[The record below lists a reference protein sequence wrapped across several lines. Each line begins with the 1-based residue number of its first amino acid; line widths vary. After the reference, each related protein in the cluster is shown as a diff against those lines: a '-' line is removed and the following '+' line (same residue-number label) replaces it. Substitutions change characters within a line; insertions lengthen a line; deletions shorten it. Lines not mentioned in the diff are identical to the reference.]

1 MSFSV
6 VVRAVGHQRGQAIGA
21 LPGAHQVVGAGF
33 AGAVRAAGRV
43 GGGFGEQVIGAMQ
56 VAIHLVGADVVKAK
70 GRFFGAVQAPP
81 VAAGRFQQGVGADD
95 VGFDEGRWPVDGAID
110 MAFGGQVHDGI
121 GLVLGKDAVEFCA
134 VANIDLLKRVARAGA
149 ALGQRGQVARVG
161 QLIDIDD
168 AVARVANDVAHQGG
182 ANKAGTAGNQEFHG
196 V

>member
-1 MSFSV
+1 
-6 VVRAVGHQRGQAIGA
+6 
-21 LPGAHQVVGAGF
+21 
-33 AGAVRAAGRV
+33 
-43 GGGFGEQVIGAMQ
+43 
-56 VAIHLVGADVVKAK
+56 
-70 GRFFGAVQAPP
+70 
-81 VAAGRFQQGVGADD
+81 
-95 VGFDEGRWPVDGAID
+95 

-121 GLVLGKDAVEFCA
+121 GLVLGKDTVQLGA